1 MSYLELFSAVSQM
14 LEGIELDMFRLVEV
28 AFLGP
33 AQSWCAE
40 DKVAFLTDLFEC

>member
-1 MSYLELFSAVSQM
+1 MSQM